1 MVYPPKEVTHP
12 STNRAR
18 RATNSANH
26 DATPPSDH
34 MLGRDPGSIN
44 AAGKDTFYG
53 DAASHQITLPTCS
66 MYVCVC
72 VCVCVWTVS
81 QTLDDFRQRLS
92 MSNDEITPLE
102 HAITAI
108 ETGDSRAMTSA

>member
-1 MVYPPKEVTHP
+1 MAMRPRIKLLCPLV
-12 STNRAR
+12 
-18 RATNSANH
+18 
-26 DATPPSDH
+26 
-34 MLGRDPGSIN
+34 
-44 AAGKDTFYG
+44 
-53 DAASHQITLPTCS
+53 QC
-66 MYVCVC
+66 VCVC